1 MWIGDDQMAD
11 KPTHE
16 ELGQRVKALE
26 KEILSFNKIEGS
38 LRESEATLR
47 SIFRAAPTG
56 IGMVSNRVIQQ
67 ANERLCNMTG
77 YSREELMGKSARILY
92 CTDED
97 YEYVG
102 REKYAQ
108 IRERNTGTVETRW
121 MCKDGSI
128 IDVLLSSTPIDPND
142 LSIGVTFTALD
153 ITDRKQVEK
162 DLRESEQQYRSLFKN
177 NHSVMLLIDPETADI
192 VDANPAAVSFYG
204 WNYETLTR
212 KKIFDINT
220 LTKEQVFDEM
230 TKAKMEQRNHF
241 YFRHCV
247 ASGEIRDVEIFSGPI
262 KVHGREL
269 LYSIV
274 HDITARKK
282 AEEALKESEEQFRYI
297 SEQSLLSIQII
308 QDGVFKYVNQASAD
322 ISGYSI
328 EEMTNWKPGEFAKL
342 IHPDDREF
350 VMDQALKKQKGE
362 QNVVPH
368 YQFRLITKS
377 GETKWLEVYSRT
389 IRYKGQIADLATL
402 IDITEQKQAEEE
414 KAKLKAQLLQSQKM
428 ESIGTLTGGIAHD
441 FNNILGI
448 ILGNT
453 EMAMDDLPKWHPAKF
468 NLNEIRIA
476 SLRARDV
483 VKQLLSFSRK
493 TDLKQKPI
501 KLVQIVEDALKF
513 LRSSIATSIEIR
525 QNITNDINDIILA
538 DSTQINQVM
547 INLFTNAAHAM
558 KDTGGV
564 ITIGMEN
571 IYLDQVSAA
580 NYPDLPPRSYV
591 KLTVS
596 DTGTGIDPE
605 IKDRI
610 FDPYFT
616 TKEIGK
622 GTGIGLSVVHGIVKS
637 HKGAISVDSKQG
649 KGTTLSI
656 LFPVAEEA
664 AVIETEPA
672 DKFPTG
678 NERILIVDDEESMVD
693 IGRKRL
699 ERLGYQVEART
710 NPIEALELFRA
721 DPNQFDLVITDMTMP
736 HITGD
741 KLVKE
746 ILKIRPD
753 IPTILCTGFSEKID
767 EEKAKEIGIR
777 QYIEKPFD
785 KGKLSRLVRKVLDHP

>member
-1 MWIGDDQMAD
+1 MAD

-16 ELGQRVKALE
+16 KLEQRFKALE
-26 KEILSFNKIEGS
+26 KEIVSFKKIEGS

-56 IGMVSNRVIQQ
+56 IGMVSDRVIQQ

-77 YSREELMGKSARILY
+77 YTREELLGKSARILY
-92 CTDED
+92 GTDED
-97 YEYVG
+97 YEFVG

-121 MCKDGSI
+121 MRKDGSI

-142 LSIGVTFTALD
+142 LAIGVTFTALD
-153 ITDRKQVEK
+153 ITSRKQVEK
-162 DLRESEQQYRSLFKN
+162 DLRESEQRYRSLFKN
-177 NHSVMLLIDPETADI
+177 NHSVMLLIDPETANI

-204 WNYETLTR
+204 WSYETLTR

-230 TKAKMEQRNHF
+230 IKAKMEQRNHF
-241 YFRHCV
+241 YFRHRV
-247 ASGEIRDVEIFSGPI
+247 ASGEIRDVEVYSGPI

-282 AEEALKESEEQFRYI
+282 AEE
-297 SEQSLLSIQII
+297 
-308 QDGVFKYVNQASAD
+308 
-322 ISGYSI
+322 
-328 EEMTNWKPGEFAKL
+328 
-342 IHPDDREF
+342 
-350 VMDQALKKQKGE
+350 
-362 QNVVPH
+362 
-368 YQFRLITKS
+368 
-377 GETKWLEVYSRT
+377 
-389 IRYKGQIADLATL
+389 
-402 IDITEQKQAEEE
+402 E
-414 KAKLKAQLLQSQKM
+414 KAALEARLLHAQKM
-428 ESIGTLTGGIAHD
+428 ESIGTLSGGIAHD
-441 FNNILGI
+441 FNNLLGI
-448 ILGNT
+448 ILGNV
-453 EMAMDDLPKWHPAKF
+453 ELAMDDVSKWHPVKF
-468 NLNEIRIA
+468 NLNEIRTA

-493 TDLKQKPI
+493 TDQNQRPENLI
-501 KLVQIVEDALKF
+501 QIVKDALKF
-513 LRSSIATSIEIR
+513 LRSSIPTSIEIH
-525 QNITNDINDIILA
+525 QNITSDTDDTILA

-558 KDTGGV
+558 ENTGGV
-564 ITIGMEN
+564 ITIDVEN
-571 IYLDQVSAA
+571 IYLDQASAA
-580 NYPDLPPRSYV
+580 DCPDLPPGSYV
-591 KLTVS
+591 KLMVS

-616 TKEIGK
+616 TKELGK

-637 HKGAISVDSKQG
+637 HNGAISVDSKFG
-649 KGTTLSI
+649 KGTTFSI

-664 AVIETEPA
+664 AVIKTEPA

-678 NERILIVDDEESMVD
+678 NERILIIDDEKSMAD

-710 NPIEALELFRA
+710 NPLEALELFRA
-721 DPNQFDLVITDMTMP
+721 DPDQFDLVITDMTMP

-785 KGKLSRLVRKVLDHP
+785 KGKLSWKVRKALDHP